1 MKATSGLLAF
11 AVLSACSGGGDQKG
25 ADASNVAAPPVTG
38 APSSATSNSGGLTAA
53 VSDLRADTSGLNV
66 RETAFGTVVEL
77 PADTLFEFD
86 KADLSPDAATN
97 LAKVAELIRS
107 APAGPIKIVGHTD
120 AKGDDAYNQRLS
132 EQRAAAVADW
142 MKEQVGVR
150 QRTFDVAG
158 KGETEPV
165 AANQKPDGSDD
176 PDGRARNRRVEIVIP
191 KAG

>member
-1 MKATSGLLAF
+1 MKAAPGLLAV
-11 AVLSACSGGGDQKG
+11 AMLSACSGSEQPSVENG
-25 ADASNVAAPPVTG
+25 AAPVTAASPAAPV
-38 APSSATSNSGGLTAA
+38 APAGGGLTSA

-86 KADLSPDAATN
+86 KAELAPDAATN

-107 APAGPIKIVGHTD
+107 APAGAIGIVGHTD

-132 EQRAAAVADW
+132 EQRAQSVATW
-142 MKEQVGVR
+142 MKEQVGIR
-150 QRTFDVAG
+150 QRTYEVAG
-158 KGETEPV
+158 KGEAEPV

-176 PDGRARNRRVEIVIP
+176 PEGRARNRRVEVVIP